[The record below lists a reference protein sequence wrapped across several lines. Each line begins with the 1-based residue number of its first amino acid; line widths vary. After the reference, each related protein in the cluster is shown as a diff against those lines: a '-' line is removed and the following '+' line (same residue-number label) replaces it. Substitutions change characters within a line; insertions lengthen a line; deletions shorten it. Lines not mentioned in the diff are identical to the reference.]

1 MNENSMMD
9 QVKRKL
15 LLLPMAIL
23 ALGIAISCAST
34 DADKKATADKAA
46 LAKSDPKSIY
56 FRLGGQPAVDAAVE
70 LFYKKVLADKSV
82 NHHFEGINLDKQ
94 RAKQKQF
101 LAAAFGGPVP
111 YTGKDLRKAHRNLD
125 LKESDFNAIA
135 GHLQATLK
143 ELKIDDKLIAEVMAV
158 AASTKDEV
166 LDK

>member
-34 DADKKATADKAA
+34 DAEKKVAADKVA

-143 ELKIDDKLIAEVMAV
+143 ELKIPDKLIAEVMAV
-158 AASTKDEV
+158 AASTKDDV

>member
-1 MNENSMMD
+1 MLD
-9 QVKRKL
+9 QVERTL
-15 LLLPMAIL
+15 LLMPVTAL
-23 ALGIAISCAST
+23 ALGMAISCAST
-34 DADKKATADKAA
+34 DAEKEAAADKVA

-70 LFYKKVLADKSV
+70 LFYKKVLADKSA
-82 NHHFEGINLDKQ
+82 NHLFEGINLDKQ

-101 LAAAFGGPVP
+101 LAAACGGPVP

-143 ELKIDDKLIAEVMAV
+143 ELMIPDKLIGEVMAV

>member
-1 MNENSMMD
+1 MLD
-9 QVKRKL
+9 QVERKL
-15 LLLPMAIL
+15 LLLPVTAL
-23 ALGIAISCAST
+23 ALGMAISCATLT
-34 DADKKATADKAA
+34 DAEKKAAADKAA

-70 LFYKKVLADKSV
+70 QFYKKVLADKSV

-135 GHLQATLK
+135 GHLQTTLK
-143 ELKIDDKLIAEVMAV
+143 ELKIPDKLIAEVMAV

>member
-1 MNENSMMD
+1 MLD
-9 QVKRKL
+9 QVKQKL
-15 LLLPMAIL
+15 LLLPVTAI

-34 DADKKATADKAA
+34 DAEKKTATDKAA

-56 FRLGGQPAVDAAVE
+56 FRLGGEPAVDAAVE

-125 LKESDFNAIA
+125 LEESDFNAIA
-135 GHLQATLK
+135 GHLQTTLK
-143 ELKIDDKLIAEVMAV
+143 ELKIPDKLIAEVMAV
-158 AASTKDEV
+158 AASTKDDV